1 MQPENVMIDWQGHI
15 KLVDFGLS
23 KKLPS
28 KSYNTHSFVGT
39 RGYMSP
45 EVMAKT
51 GHNYLNDV
59 YHIGIF
65 IYDILHGDIPF
76 SESVL
81 ESKSTS
87 AGPTIKFRPGLSTEV
102 KELIQMLILADPSN
116 RLGGQDQLRA
126 ILLHPW
132 FGELGVQALKG
143 NLLDP
148 KFVPDLSKYNF
159 TDDIINEGL
168 AMLMESITG
177 SDRLTQM
184 TSRGPKS

>member
-1 MQPENVMIDWQGHI
+1 MIDWQGHI

-28 KSYNTHSFVGT
+28 KNYNTHSFVGT
-39 RGYMSP
+39 KGYMSP

-65 IYDILHGDIPF
+65 IYDVLHGDIPIHQSGAESQKS
-76 SESVL
+76 SEEPS
-81 ESKSTS
+81 
-87 AGPTIKFRPGLSTEV
+87 IKFRQGLSTEV
-102 KELIQMLILADPSN
+102 KELIQMLILSDPRN

-132 FGELGVQALKG
+132 FGEQGKQALKG
-143 NLLDP
+143 VLLDP
-148 KFVPDLSKYNF
+148 TFVPDLSKYNF

-168 AMLMESITG
+168 EMLLESIVGTTG
-177 SDRLTQM
+177 
-184 TSRGPKS
+184 